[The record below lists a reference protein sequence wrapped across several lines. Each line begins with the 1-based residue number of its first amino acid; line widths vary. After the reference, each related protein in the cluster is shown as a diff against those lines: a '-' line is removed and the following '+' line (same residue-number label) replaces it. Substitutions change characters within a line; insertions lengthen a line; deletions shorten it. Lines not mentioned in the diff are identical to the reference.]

1 MIAYLK
7 NILRPFVRGFRVIK
21 RLNWFKTLYLN
32 FRTQPFKTAIQ
43 LPFYV
48 YGKLDI
54 HSLKGDIIIDA
65 PIKRG
70 MIKIGLRELDL
81 LPVSYLPNQL
91 LNTGKLIFNGPV
103 LISGGVSLSINGGIL
118 DIGSCCT
125 IGGGCLIK
133 STNSVKIGTNTR
145 ITYSCIVFDSNV
157 HYVKNIE
164 TGVIKRNNGPIFIG
178 KNCWINGGAYIGKDA
193 VVPDYSIVARNSLV
207 NKDFTGEGTN
217 LFLVGN
223 PAKVL
228 SKNVQRILSYIEEN
242 KLTQFFEEN
251 ANQQEF
257 MAPLGLFD
265 DFNDTFTEYLNK
277 F

>member
-7 NILRPFVRGFRVIK
+7 NILRPFVRDFRVIK

-65 PIKRG
+65 PIKKG

-91 LNTGKLIFNGPV
+91 YNTGKLIFNGPV
-103 LISGGVSLSINGGIL
+103 MISGGVSLSIDGGIL

-133 STNSVKIGTNTR
+133 STNSIKIGANTR

-164 TGVIKRNNGPIFIG
+164 TGVIKRNNGPIVIG

-207 NKDFTGEGTN
+207 NKDFTKEGTN

-223 PAKVL
+223 PAKAL
-228 SKNVQRILSYIEEN
+228 ATKVQRILSSKEER
-242 KLTQFFEEN
+242 KLTRYFVQN
-251 ANQQEF
+251 NDTNEF
-257 MAPLGLFD
+257 ITLPGLFD
-265 DFNDTFTEYLNK
+265 DLNDAFNEYL
-277 F
+277 